1 MGPVPAISLVFF
13 SFFFFFFP
21 LRSLVLDTKYK
32 FRLWRLSAF
41 AQILVGCDTQR

>member
-13 SFFFFFFP
+13 SFFFP